1 MIKKKTE
8 DEVSASVVAPKV
20 KERKPDTAADI
31 ERKKRAE
38 AITATIFKL
47 TAQKPLGVSYDPWPT
62 VPTGA
67 MIIDNMIGGT
77 PLENGSG
84 QICPGYPRGRIV
96 EIFGGESSGKCLV
109 EDTYLSTGLGLLTL
123 GEIIREQGY
132 SPTCTSKVVSGVSVP
147 VVNRHGEYER
157 ATSITWN
164 NRKPVFAVVAKDGTT
179 IESTANHPHLILENG
194 FHVWRN
200 TQDLKPGDYLVTL
213 PSAPCFGSVSVLED
227 EAYFLGILVA
237 DGCLG
242 EARISVTN
250 DDPEV
255 LRVLRSV
262 GPSVLTVEP
271 CEYTANNSV
280 DLHFNCKEGVE
291 AFYSVWGLTS
301 CLAAG
306 KNFPISMRKFDQDSM
321 GNLLAGYLD
330 CEASF
335 HEGTFEVTSASHEL
349 LRQVQLM
356 LRGFGVYST
365 VHPKVAIDYPD
376 TPYWRLF
383 VTGGDLN
390 QLRLN
395 VPLRRDFGFTE
406 PLTNTRISRSVPG
419 VQPMIRAL
427 YSGAPITTRA
437 DSTLAKDLI
446 SGASESAEAVR
457 RVASSP
463 TYQGV
468 PFLPQHLLM
477 LTNYEYVEVV
487 SVTPCGSK
495 PTFDLVVPGT
505 HSFVAEGRVTH
516 NTTLA
521 LAAISKVQKA
531 GGIAMFLDY
540 ENALSHVYAK
550 AIGVDFDPSRLIYL
564 APQDLEQGMRMA
576 QIAIKGGCDL
586 IVVDSVAAMVPNVE
600 MAKTADEGPQIGIQA
615 RVFSNILPKMVQWL
629 KGSSTVIILLNQT
642 RATISKGGPATPEE
656 NTSGGKAI
664 KFYAS
669 VRLKLTRTKSEILEK
684 KDPVTLEKKKFPYG
698 NVTQVKMVKNKMDG
712 TQGRTG
718 SIFIRFGFGVDE
730 YLSTIEGACPRKII
744 TRKSASSY
752 VYKDLQFRG
761 RDKLRRYFIENPKEF
776 AEVQKKVTEAL
787 LSETL
792 ITSVDDAEEDD
803 TILQVDIP
811 SSDLASGGDETEA
824 YGINTDED

>member
-96 EIFGGESSGKCLV
+96 EIFGGESSGK
-109 EDTYLSTGLGLLTL
+109 
-123 GEIIREQGY
+123 
-132 SPTCTSKVVSGVSVP
+132 
-147 VVNRHGEYER
+147 
-157 ATSITWN
+157 
-164 NRKPVFAVVAKDGTT
+164 
-179 IESTANHPHLILENG
+179 
-194 FHVWRN
+194 
-200 TQDLKPGDYLVTL
+200 
-213 PSAPCFGSVSVLED
+213 
-227 EAYFLGILVA
+227 
-237 DGCLG
+237 
-242 EARISVTN
+242 
-250 DDPEV
+250 
-255 LRVLRSV
+255 
-262 GPSVLTVEP
+262 
-271 CEYTANNSV
+271 
-280 DLHFNCKEGVE
+280 
-291 AFYSVWGLTS
+291 
-301 CLAAG
+301 
-306 KNFPISMRKFDQDSM
+306 
-321 GNLLAGYLD
+321 
-330 CEASF
+330 
-335 HEGTFEVTSASHEL
+335 
-349 LRQVQLM
+349 
-356 LRGFGVYST
+356 
-365 VHPKVAIDYPD
+365 
-376 TPYWRLF
+376 
-383 VTGGDLN
+383 
-390 QLRLN
+390 
-395 VPLRRDFGFTE
+395 
-406 PLTNTRISRSVPG
+406 
-419 VQPMIRAL
+419 
-427 YSGAPITTRA
+427 
-437 DSTLAKDLI
+437 
-446 SGASESAEAVR
+446 
-457 RVASSP
+457 
-463 TYQGV
+463 
-468 PFLPQHLLM
+468 
-477 LTNYEYVEVV
+477 
-487 SVTPCGSK
+487 
-495 PTFDLVVPGT
+495 
-505 HSFVAEGRVTH
+505 
-516 NTTLA
+516 TTLA